1 MSPKP
6 APKPEMEKTTV
17 RLPLT
22 PAAAAL
28 KRAAQVYALH
38 AKVDFQDVL
47 AEGLRLV
54 LLKKGV
60 RV

>member
-1 MSPKP
+1 VSPKP

-17 RLPLT
+17 RLPL
-22 PAAAAL
+22 AL